1 MACSQNVKIYLFV
14 LSSDSLVILKIKV
27 IRAGMDKAKLNS
39 SNSAKFERFCWRWC
53 PRNHQPEVLCSVWI
67 GQSSTQS
74 QWGFACANLERT
86 VEDTL
91 QGDWSQPTNESPCSI
106 QPMTA
111 DHTLQRPSPSWHSQ
125 LHSHSGS
132 GDECCCFFQTLSAA
146 TQSGRQWGCSSTY
159 SPSSDKNGASPL
171 RSLQGGLILIYSP
184 CQNLFSRHH
193 ALEDALA
200 AFKNYRQLLPT
211 VRKPAQISEERQLR
225 TKNILAL
232 ED

>member
-1 MACSQNVKIYLFV
+1 MLFLKRTCLSQNRHTAASRALI
-14 LSSDSLVILKIKV
+14 LSLKALVENETGLW
-27 IRAGMDKAKLNS
+27 S
-39 SNSAKFERFCWRWC
+39 SS
-53 PRNHQPEVLCSVWI
+53 
-67 GQSSTQS
+67 
-74 QWGFACANLERT
+74 FA
-86 VEDTL
+86 
-91 QGDWSQPTNESPCSI
+91 
-106 QPMTA
+106 
-111 DHTLQRPSPSWHSQ
+111 WHSQ

-232 ED
+232 EN